1 VFISDFAIKR
11 PIVTV
16 TTMIAIV
23 AFGIYALFKTDVD
36 EFPDIQQP
44 IVLVAVPYPG
54 ASPGQV
60 EREVV
65 DRMEEQFNA
74 ISGIDQI
81 TSTST
86 DGFAQIVVQY
96 VFSKDPDQG
105 AQDIR
110 DAISEI
116 RDKLPAEMK
125 EPIIKRLDP
134 GELPIVSLALT
145 SQTMSPSELTILADP
160 GITKELRSITGVAQ
174 VTMSGGVDRTIA
186 VNVRPADLQAA
197 HVSVADVVNA
207 LNSQNLAAPVGA
219 VVGTLTEQ
227 QIRLLGRLD
236 TPQDFLQLIV
246 ASRGGQLVRL
256 GQVADVK
263 DTSVEARSVALF
275 NGQLGIG
282 MDITKSKGISTTRVA
297 DDITARIADLQK
309 TLPRGV
315 HLTLVRD
322 AGVRVRN
329 SVRNVEEALVEGALL
344 TVLVV
349 FLFLNS
355 WRSTIITGLAL
366 PVSTIAAFIAVWA
379 CGFTLNTMS
388 LLGLSLAIGIL
399 IDDAIVVRENIVRHI
414 ELGEDHVAASH
425 SGTDEI
431 GLAVTATTF
440 SIVAVFVP
448 VAFMNGIA
456 GQWFK
461 PFALTIACA
470 VLVSLFVS
478 FSLDPMLS
486 AYWPDPQL
494 EAHQRRNAL
503 ARALDRFNV
512 WFDRQADA
520 YKSVIGWALD
530 HRAAMVAVAVLSFA
544 GALFLQYTVGGGGF
558 IPDSDRSEFD
568 IDVQT
573 PPGSN
578 LDYMRLKLDEL
589 GRLVRSHPEVDYT
602 YATVGDAAG
611 SGRVDDADIYVRLV
625 PKSRR
630 HVSQQVFAQT
640 VRDEIARVG
649 GVTPYV
655 FSNGFGDRR
664 KQIEVQLRGTDE
676 AVLTRFAEQVL
687 AQVRTVKGAADA
699 GLSTKGQRPE
709 LQIDL
714 NRGLAGTLGVSVGTV
729 AQSLRPAFAGVHA
742 GDWVDPTG
750 KTRDVTVRL
759 APEARTNI
767 ADLAQL
773 PLVLPGA
780 AAMAN
785 PAAAAAGMG
794 GAAGGAPLTTIPLG
808 QVATISTTL
817 GPAEIDHLDR
827 DEVITV
833 GANPVGASLSDVS
846 KAINAKVAKLPL
858 PPGVRIT
865 QGGQVKDQATVYGS
879 IFAALGLAVM
889 LMYLILVVQ
898 FGSFLD
904 PLAIMMSLPLS
915 LIGVVIALIVTHD
928 TLNIMSLIGV
938 ILLMGIVAKNA
949 ILLIDFAKWSK
960 EKNGSSTRDA
970 LIEAG
975 RIRLRPILMTTLAL
989 IAGMIPVALGFGE
1002 GADFR
1007 SPLGRAVIGGVI
1019 TSTFLTLLVIPTF
1032 YEILDE
1038 WRTGMQV
1045 FFRQRAI
1052 GSKKAKGE
1060 TGAPGG
1066 RGLPGH
1072 PPLPGPAAGD

>member
-1 VFISDFAIKR
+1 VFISDFAIKQ

-116 RDKLPAEMK
+116 RDKLPTEMK

-186 VNVRPADLQAA
+186 VNVRPAELQAA

-227 QIRLLGRLD
+227 QIRLLGRLE
-236 TPQDFLQLIV
+236 TPQDFLQLVV
-246 ASRGGQLVRL
+246 ANRGGQLVRL

-297 DDITARIADLQK
+297 DDIKARIADLQK
-309 TLPRGV
+309 TLPPGV

-329 SVRNVEEALVEGALL
+329 SVRNVEEALIEGALL

-530 HRAAMVAVAVLSFA
+530 HRVAMVAVAVLSFV
-544 GALFLQYTVGGGGF
+544 GALLLQYTVGGGGF

-578 LDYMRLKLDEL
+578 LDYMRLKLEEL

-630 HVSQQVFAQT
+630 HASQQVFAQT
-640 VRDEIARVG
+640 IRDEIARVG

-759 APEARTNI
+759 APEARTNV

-780 AAMAN
+780 AAIAN
-785 PAAAAAGMG
+785 PAAAAMG
-794 GAAGGAPLTTIPLG
+794 GGGGSLATIPLG

-846 KAINAKVAKLPL
+846 DAINAKIAKLPL

-975 RIRLRPILMTTLAL
+975 RIRLRPILMTTMAL

-1045 FFRQRAI
+1045 FFRQRSADR
-1052 GSKKAKGE
+1052 KKAREGPSQPGE
-1060 TGAPGG
+1060 QGLTG
-1066 RGLPGH
+1066 R
-1072 PPLPGPAAGD
+1072 PPLPGAATGD

>member
-23 AFGIYALFKTDVD
+23 AFGIYALLKTDVD

-86 DGFAQIVVQY
+86 DGFAQIVVFY
-96 VFSKDPDQG
+96 VYGKDPDQG

-125 EPIIKRLDP
+125 EPIIKKQDP
-134 GELPIVSLALT
+134 GVLPIMSLALT

-174 VTMSGGVDRTIA
+174 VTVSGGVDRTIA

-219 VVGTLTEQ
+219 VNGTLTEQ
-227 QIRLLGRLD
+227 QIRLLGRLE
-236 TPQDFLQLIV
+236 TPQDFLQLVV
-246 ASRGGQLVRL
+246 ATRGGQLVRL

-263 DTSVEARSVALF
+263 DTSVEARSVALY

-282 MDITKSKGISTTRVA
+282 MDITKSKGVSTTRVA
-297 DDITARIADLQK
+297 DEVKARIKELQE
-309 TLPRGV
+309 TLPPGV
-315 HLTLVRD
+315 RLTLIRD
-322 AGVRVRN
+322 AGVRVRD

-503 ARALDRFNV
+503 SRALDRFNG
-512 WFDRQADA
+512 WFDRQADR
-520 YKSVIGWALD
+520 YKVVISWALD
-530 HRAAMVAVAVLSFA
+530 HRFAMVSVAVLSFV
-544 GALFLQYTVGGGGF
+544 GAIVLQVTAGGGDF
-558 IPDSDRSEFD
+558 IPESDQSEFD

-578 LDYMRLKLDEL
+578 LDYMRLKLDEI
-589 GRLVRSHPEVDYT
+589 GRIVRAHPEVRYT

-625 PKSRR
+625 PKSDR
-630 HVSQQVFAQT
+630 HLAQKAFSQVIRT
-640 VRDEIARVG
+640 EISHVG

-664 KQIEVQLRGTDE
+664 KKIEVQIRGSDE
-676 AVLTRFAEQVL
+676 AVLNRFADLVL
-687 AQVRTVKGAADA
+687 AQVRTVHGAGDV
-699 GLSTKGQRPE
+699 GLSTRGQRPE

-714 NRGLAGTLGVSVGTV
+714 NRGLAATLGVSVGTV

-759 APEARTNI
+759 APEARTNL

-780 AAMAN
+780 AAIAN
-785 PAAAAAGMG
+785 PAAAAMG
-794 GAAGGAPLTTIPLG
+794 GAGSGGSLNTIPLG

-833 GANPVGASLSDVS
+833 GANPVGASLTTVSD
-846 KAINAKVAKLPL
+846 AINAKVAKLPL

-879 IFAALGLAVM
+879 MFAALGLAVM
-889 LMYLILVVQ
+889 LMYLILVIQ

-915 LIGVVIALIVTHD
+915 LIGVVIALIVTRD

-960 EKNGSSTRDA
+960 EKNGSSIRDA

-1032 YEILDE
+1032 YQILDE
-1038 WRTGMQV
+1038 WRTGMQA
-1045 FFRQRAI
+1045 FFRQRSADRKRARE
-1052 GSKKAKGE
+1052 GPAQPE
-1060 TGAPGG
+1060 EQ
-1066 RGLPGH
+1066 GLTAR
-1072 PPLPGPAAGD
+1072 PPLPGAATGD